1 MKILSI
7 EQIQELPYS
16 QCLQARAAISRN
28 YDLDRPILEYQSEIW
43 PVLDELTTMICSL
56 EDRIRDFEDTRIA
69 SMEPDI
75 AVQVRADETPPRT
88 GPRRRRYRIDDEI
101 YASIQAASIATG
113 MAINT
118 LRTYVARRPERY
130 NYVDHEE

>member
-1 MKILSI
+1 MKILRI

-16 QCLQARAAISRN
+16 QCLRELARIHES
-28 YDLDRPILEYQSEIW
+28 YDLDRPIMEYQSQIW
-43 PVLDELTTMICSL
+43 PELDELTTMICSL
-56 EDRIRDFEDTRIA
+56 EDRIRDFEDIRIA

-75 AVQVRADETPPRT
+75 AVQVEPAKHTERT
-88 GPRRRRYRIDDEI
+88 GPRRRRYRIDDQV
-101 YASIQAASIATG
+101 YASIQAASSATG

-130 NYVDHEE
+130 SYVDHEE